1 MLNGNSGDV
10 FATMYAPTLAHTRT
24 RPISPQCILSPPHR
38 ASEHEKRRSALEGYF
53 QENQIE
59 YRLNNFLNEMVAAR
73 PAQPINWLANRMRRG
88 DSKCGVPVNTVPLLD
103 SKLGNVAV
111 GSEIEKAWAYSIG
124 MGGGEMPSSGGAG
137 AAAKPTGLTLSIEPL
152 GGNVLLAIRSL

>member
-1 MLNGNSGDV
+1 
-10 FATMYAPTLAHTRT
+10 
-24 RPISPQCILSPPHR
+24 
-38 ASEHEKRRSALEGYF
+38 
-53 QENQIE
+53 
-59 YRLNNFLNEMVAAR
+59 MVAAR

-137 AAAKPTGLTLSIEPL
+137 APAKPTGLSLSIEPL